1 MNISFENVDKVNAL
15 LTIKLEKADYEEK
28 VTAALKDF
36 RKKANMPGFRP
47 GQVPMGLLKKR
58 FGTEITAEEVNK
70 ILGHEIYKYIHE
82 QNIKILGEPLP
93 DEEKQPEVDFQTM
106 EDFTF
111 VFDVALA
118 PEFDAQ
124 LTKKDTVDYYTITVD
139 EDMVEEQIKAY
150 AQRAGQYNKVDA
162 YQPKDMV
169 KGLLAQLDAEG
180 NTLEGGIQVEGA
192 VMLPDYM
199 KNDEEKA
206 KFDNAKVNDVIVFN
220 PAKAYNNS
228 TVELSSLYNGK
239 QYEGY
244 TMIPVVDD
252 FVQRY
257 NLGSDFV
264 VIADSGLMSDK
275 NVKLLRSAGYKY
287 IIGAR
292 IKKES
297 GAMKGLILST
307 PHEPGVFNDIPYGN
321 GDRLIVGY
329 SEERARKN
337 EHDRNEGV
345 ERLRKRYA
353 KGTLTKADINKRGYN
368 KFLSISS
375 GVTVCIDDAKIEEDK
390 VWDGLKGYRT
400 NTDLAAD
407 QVYENYQLLWNVER
421 AFRITKGTLEVRPMF
436 HFSEKRIEAHVCI
449 CFVALKVYK
458 ELERL
463 LKVSGCPYSID
474 NVLRIAEVIVTL
486 DIDLPENGKTLTKT
500 IYTSKEERDIAYLI
514 ETNDWLNKNG

>member
-139 EDMVEEQIKAY
+139 DDMVEEQIKAY

-228 TVELSSLYNGK
+228 TVELSSL
-239 QYEGY
+239 
-244 TMIPVVDD
+244 
-252 FVQRY
+252 
-257 NLGSDFV
+257 L
-264 VIADSGLMSDK
+264 
-275 NVKLLRSAGYKY
+275 
-287 IIGAR
+287 
-292 IKKES
+292 
-297 GAMKGLILST
+297 
-307 PHEPGVFNDIPYGN
+307 
-321 GDRLIVGY
+321 
-329 SEERARKN
+329 
-337 EHDRNEGV
+337 
-345 ERLRKRYA
+345 
-353 KGTLTKADINKRGYN
+353 
-368 KFLSISS
+368 
-375 GVTVCIDDAKIEEDK
+375 
-390 VWDGLKGYRT
+390 
-400 NTDLAAD
+400 
-407 QVYENYQLLWNVER
+407 
-421 AFRITKGTLEVRPMF
+421 RITKEEAEEIKAD
-436 HFSEKRIEAHVCI
+436 FSFQVEEITRFEAAEINQALFDRILGEGVVKNKDEFAENIRKTMETQFAADSDFKFIQDLRTYLTNRIGEIEYPEAMLKRIMKLNNQGKDDEYI
-449 CFVALKVYK
+449 EKNFQPTLKDLTWHLIK
-458 ELERL
+458 EQLSDQLEI
-463 LKVSGCPYSID
+463 KVEQPDVLETAKAAARAQFEQYGMM
-474 NVLRIAEVIVTL
+474 NVPDDVLTNYANKMLENKEQAEGLVSRAVENKIAQKAKDAVKLNKKSVTL
-486 DIDLPENGKTLTKT
+486 AEF
-500 IYTSKEERDIAYLI
+500 
-514 ETNDWLNKNG
+514 NKLFEPVTEQ